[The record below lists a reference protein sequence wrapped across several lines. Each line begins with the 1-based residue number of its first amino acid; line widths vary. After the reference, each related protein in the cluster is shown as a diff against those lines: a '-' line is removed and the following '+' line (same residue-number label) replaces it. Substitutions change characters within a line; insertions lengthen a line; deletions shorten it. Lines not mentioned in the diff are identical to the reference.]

1 MWQLAGKYTAR
12 VTALSVAMA
21 LTACGGGG
29 SSSPTASTPAPTPAP
44 QASRSVLSVTVVPN
58 PLIATATGDPTYPWQ
73 IEYEVTI
80 RETAG
85 LACNINRLQMSFRN
99 NTTGI
104 EFGTETY
111 DPNYFNAYLG
121 GNHVPAFGS
130 KTVKDGWRYRLAFG
144 GKQMTIYVA
153 AEAIDAR
160 GNLVTA
166 STQVNVLWAGEA
178 VELER

>member
-1 MWQLAGKYTAR
+1 MWQLAGKYAAR
-12 VTALSVAMA
+12 VAALSIVMA

-29 SSSPTASTPAPTPAP
+29 SSSPTASTPAPAPAP
-44 QASRSVLSVTVVPN
+44 VSRSVLTVTVAPN

-73 IEYEVTI
+73 VEYEVTV

-85 LACNINRLQMSFRN
+85 LACNINRLQMSFRSG
-99 NTTGI
+99 TTGL

-121 GNHVPAFGS
+121 GNHIPALGS

-160 GNLVTA
+160 GNTVTA
-166 STQVNVLWAGEA
+166 STQVNVLMAGGA